1 MTTTTNKPSN
11 ERKVIAP
18 LDTAQEATVD
28 GVAAAAGIG
37 RAPAGADQEHACA
50 VLVRPDASPAS
61 CGPVPVTAAIV
72 TDFVRSSDDFCL

>member
-11 ERKVIAP
+11 ERKVIAA

-37 RAPAGADQEHACA
+37 RAPAGADQERLRGVGQTRCQPR
-50 VLVRPDASPAS
+50 LMRP
-61 CGPVPVTAAIV
+61 GPG
-72 TDFVRSSDDFCL
+72 DRR